1 MIHPACGLMYK
12 MTQARDASEG
22 RRWKSTRCDVPIKER
37 KNPFLVSMP
46 GPILVYKTPMKNFC
60 RKERSLRVDAREKT
74 VLLEVAR
81 ERWTG
86 TEGRGGIRL
95 LEEETRREAG
105 ADY

>member
-1 MIHPACGLMYK
+1 MYK

-74 VLLEVAR
+74 LENAGREPKDVGVLGC
-81 ERWTG
+81 WKK
-86 TEGRGGIRL
+86 
-95 LEEETRREAG
+95 RRDEKRALIIKRR
-105 ADY
+105 